1 MLIIMCCRKR
11 RDGAIKEEAKKN
23 NIPTAITTRI
33 IYAKVMFIIIDL
45 AMRDNKLV
53 YI

>member
-1 MLIIMCCRKR
+1 MVRSRK
-11 RDGAIKEEAKKN
+11 KQKKN